1 MTGPRRTPPPPTL
14 VGTTTDG
21 PENPPEHQPRS
32 RWGLL
37 TDRNFRLLWIGET
50 VSKLGSSITT
60 LALPLVAV
68 VRLDAGSFT
77 VGLLTAA
84 VWVPWVLL
92 GLPVGVWVGRL
103 PRRAVMLTCNLVS
116 LSVLASLPLVD
127 GLGALT
133 MTHLLLA
140 ALVAGTASVFFTTA
154 YQVVLPEL
162 VGQGDLVEGN
172 AKLQGGAAAAQVA
185 GPGAAGLIAQGF
197 GAVFG
202 LLADSI
208 TFLVSTVTLL
218 MMRSRRE
225 AQPKPAPAPASLRG
239 DVVEGL
245 KFIARDSYLRT
256 LTAFGATANLALA
269 GYQSILVPFLIREV
283 GVQPGA
289 VGALAAAGALGGI
302 LGAVVATP
310 VARRFGAAR
319 GALVS
324 QIIAAPCGL
333 LLPMTTGGASLVL
346 FVFGSVALV
355 TGATVSNVIFGSF
368 RQNYTPPELLSRVVA
383 TSMFVNHSTIPLGA
397 LLGGLLGS
405 AIGLRPTMWIATGLL
420 VLAGAMV
427 LASPLRR
434 HRDFP
439 ARRADS

>member
-1 MTGPRRTPPPPTL
+1 MKGPSGTPGSSVTPDAIT
-14 VGTTTDG
+14 VG
-21 PENPPEHQPRS
+21 PENHPRS

-37 TDRNFRLLWIGET
+37 AERNFRLLWVGET

-60 LALPLVAV
+60 VALPLVAV
-68 VRLDAGSFT
+68 VKLDADPFV

-84 VWVPWVLL
+84 VWVPWVVV

-103 PRRAVMLTCNLVS
+103 PRRAVMLSCNLVS
-116 LSVLASLPLVD
+116 LSAFASVPLVD
-127 GLGALT
+127 WLGALT
-133 MTHLLLA
+133 TTHLLLTG
-140 ALVAGTASVFFTTA
+140 LVAGTASVFFTTA
-154 YQVVLPEL
+154 FQVYLPEL

-185 GPGAAGLIAQGF
+185 GPGAAGLIAQWF
-197 GAVFG
+197 GAVLG
-202 LLADSI
+202 MLADAV
-208 TFLVSTVTLL
+208 TFLVSTITLL
-218 MMRSRRE
+218 MMRGPRE
-225 AQPKPAPAPASLRG
+225 ASPRPAPAPTSLRG

-245 KFIARDSYLRT
+245 RFITRDPYLRA
-256 LTAFGATANLALA
+256 LTAFGATANFGLA
-269 GYQSILVPFLIREV
+269 GYQSILVPFLIRDV
-283 GVQPGA
+283 GVQPGM
-289 VGALAAAGALGGI
+289 VGGLAATGALGGI
-302 LGAVVATP
+302 LGAVVATR

-333 LLPMTTGGASLVL
+333 LLPMTTNGAPLAL
-346 FVFGSVALV
+346 FVFGSVVLV

-368 RQNYTPPELLSRVVA
+368 RQKYTPPELLSRVVA
-383 TSMFVNHSTIPLGA
+383 TSMFVNYSTIPLGA

-405 AIGLRPTMWIATGLL
+405 AIGLRPTMWIMTGLL

-434 HRDFP
+434 HRDLP
-439 ARRADS
+439 ARQAAT